1 MNTRTTSRWAMATA
15 LCGVVLLAAC
25 EGENLFDMQANPNL
39 TPRLEVFAPD
49 FVYAGDTVSVSLTA
63 TAALNVQ
70 RIAVEIRGA
79 VTKDT
84 VITTAAAPS
93 VNAIVKVPTPVVLPA
108 NMLLINAQVTDVSGR
123 LSRAVAD
130 TVLLLIN

>member
-1 MNTRTTSRWAMATA
+1 MNTRTTSRWVMAAA
-15 LCGVVLLAAC
+15 LCGVVLSAAC

-39 TPRLEVFAPD
+39 TPRVEVFAPD
-49 FVYAGDTVSVSLTA
+49 FVYAGDTVSVSLSA

-70 RIAVEIRGA
+70 RISVEIRGA

-84 VITTAAAPS
+84 VITTAAAPC
-93 VNAIVKVPTPVVLPA
+93 VNAIVMVATPLVLQA
-108 NMLLINAQVTDVSGR
+108 NMMLINAQVTDVSGR

-130 TVLLLIN
+130 TVLLLTN